1 MTANVMEGDRERC
14 LAAGMGDYITKP
26 FKSADFKE
34 MLDKW
39 AVPAP
44 EAEANKSKAVIETKK
59 KATAVAVEANPTQGV
74 SPLVLIV
81 DDNLVNQKLSA
92 KFLQKLGCE
101 VSIVD
106 NGKKAVEEVKGKTFD
121 IVFMDCQMPIMDGY
135 EATRTILSRGHRP
148 LSCPDCCNDGE
159 CHGR

>member
-1 MTANVMEGDRERC
+1 METNSTQDG
-14 LAAGMGDYITKP
+14 
-26 FKSADFKE
+26 
-34 MLDKW
+34 
-39 AVPAP
+39 
-44 EAEANKSKAVIETKK
+44 
-59 KATAVAVEANPTQGV
+59 NPQ
-74 SPLVLIV
+74 VLIV

-135 EATRTILSRGHRP
+135 ARPPVPFVLLRTEAALTFQL
-148 LSCPDCCNDGE
+148 LQ
-159 CHGR
+159 